1 MYSVCSNMSR
11 RIFNQ
16 GAIEISKAKR
26 YSLLL
31 SKEIMEF
38 FRECHKEIGA
48 RSIGASVQE
57 KVLTL
62 KKQLEER
69 NEAPLVHPFT
79 GTPLSKDE
87 CAYIQR
93 IQGEKGFQT
102 VREAFAY
109 FEGRLEGR
117 IEKRLGAKA
126 LEDEDPQ
133 LQTIP
138 QTYPCPFY
146 SLKGIW
152 VHCKK
157 DEITKNG
164 IHRISQK
171 VCDQCWTNIQSK
183 KQQAQE
189 PSENY
194 AATINIETP

>member
-1 MYSVCSNMSR
+1 VP
-11 RIFNQ
+11 
-16 GAIEISKAKR
+16 KAKR

-31 SKEIMEF
+31 SKEVMTF
-38 FRECHKEIGA
+38 FRECHKEMGC

-62 KKQLEER
+62 KKQLEE
-69 NEAPLVHPFT
+69 NYGAPLVHPFT

-87 CAYIQR
+87 SAYIDR
-93 IQGEKGFQT
+93 IKKERGFQT
-102 VREAFAY
+102 VREAFAC

-126 LEDEDPQ
+126 LDDEAPQ

-138 QTYPCPFY
+138 QTHPCPSY
-146 SLKGIW
+146 SLKGDM

-157 DEITKNG
+157 DEVRMNVIRP
-164 IHRISQK
+164 IPRQ
-171 VCDQCWTNIQSK
+171 VCNQCWTDIQSK

-189 PSENY
+189 KPSENSE
-194 AATINIETP
+194 AS